1 MEGKITIKGPDR
13 GRNTID
19 SRYLAIYKAIIV
31 FLYVFFFYKNVF
43 PMRANCGFFHKKG
56 LHNYLKH
63 NFI

>member
-1 MEGKITIKGPDR
+1 
-13 GRNTID
+13 
-19 SRYLAIYKAIIV
+19 
-31 FLYVFFFYKNVF
+31 LYVFFFYKNVF